1 MVGRPAPPGVKP
13 DIPFRVMRSRFGNL
27 PVYLDYKSGGNRVLT
42 LVCKIEGDIRVRE
55 KEPVSEP
62 STCSPIHSM
71 QVLEK
76 LLRAHLG
83 EKRLLTKVDG
93 LKRTVILHGDYKDRA
108 VAWLKTMGF

>member
-1 MVGRPAPPGVKP
+1 M
-13 DIPFRVMRSRFGNL
+13 L
-27 PVYLDYKSGGNRVLT
+27 
-42 LVCKIEGDIRVRE
+42 
-55 KEPVSEP
+55 
-62 STCSPIHSM
+62 HSM
-71 QVLEK
+71 QALEK